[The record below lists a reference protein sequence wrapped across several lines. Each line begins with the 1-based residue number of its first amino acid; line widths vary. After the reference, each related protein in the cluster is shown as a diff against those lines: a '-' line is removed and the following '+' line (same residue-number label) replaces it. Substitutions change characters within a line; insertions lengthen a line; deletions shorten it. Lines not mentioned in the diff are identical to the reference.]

1 MNYQARFKRILVRPA
16 RPPDR
21 LAAAIV
27 TALLVFAACV
37 YVWIDLGGGAW
48 HVTARVKEAEF
59 HPPDTLRLI
68 LDSCYEF
75 PRISAFS
82 AAGAKVR
89 VGVDAFYTFPR
100 GKGLSKTTSTVP
112 LRGPLGERTVYDVHA
127 YQTVNVRIVR

>member
-1 MNYQARFKRILVRPA
+1 M
-16 RPPDR
+16 
-21 LAAAIV
+21 

-82 AAGAKVR
+82 AGAKVR

-100 GKGLSKTTSTVP
+100 GRDCKDYIEVP
-112 LRGPLGERTVYDVHA
+112 LRGPLGERTVYDVNA
-127 YQTVNVRIVR
+127 YQSVSVRTVE

>member
-1 MNYQARFKRILVRPA
+1 MTTRLDSRGFLSGRPG
-16 RPPDR
+16 RQIF
-21 LAAAIV
+21 AAALV

-48 HVTARVKEAEF
+48 YVTARVKEAEF
-59 HPPDTLRLI
+59 HPPDRLRLI

-82 AAGAKVR
+82 AGAKVR

-100 GKGLSKTTSTVP
+100 GRDCKDYIEVP